1 MTEADRSQGKVKQ
14 SWCPS
19 GDPNAPETVVLGV
32 QSYERGEVTYLAQ
45 PIPAAEALSLV
56 PEGIAPSRI
65 LRFASHC
72 DAKCSNRVGDDCG
85 LINRMLA
92 IPVAAAESGEAAVP
106 RCHLRAHCKWWEQV
120 GTQAC
125 LRCPAVSTLHSANDE
140 FGELVANPATT
151 KEQLDA
157 WIAENP
163 TAGLSVRH

>member
-1 MTEADRSQGKVKQ
+1 MAESDRRQPKQ

-19 GDPNAPETVVLGV
+19 GDPYSAETVVLGV
-32 QSYERGEVTYLAQ
+32 QSHERGEVTYLAQ
-45 PIPAAEALSLV
+45 PIPAAEALSLI

-72 DAKCSNRVGDDCG
+72 ESSCSNRVGDDCG

-92 IPVAAAESGEAAVP
+92 IPVADTSDAAVP

-120 GTQAC
+120 GKQAC
-125 LRCPAVSTLHSANDE
+125 LRCPAVSTLHAVDDE

-151 KEQLDA
+151 REELDA

-163 TAGLSVRH
+163 TASLSIRQ